1 MKISTPLFSKLPI
14 PCALINEDNVIT
26 MASEAAIEIGYFVG
40 KKIESDWLDNFNDSK
55 ETEGRT
61 EVFRSENWW
70 LVQFKRVER
79 GAVLIAT
86 NISKEKALIEAL
98 ESRNQKQT
106 NLGRQIFHH
115 DAMTFLNGIDFWVE
129 EASDLSPDNKA
140 IKRISSISLELRN
153 LMEGSSYLYGAG
165 KTPRRAL
172 VLKELVEHVL
182 KILEPQIKKRE
193 AIVTVEGN
201 GTVVWGDTN
210 RLGRVLMNLISNA
223 LNYQPLE
230 KSHIPVVKIS
240 IKPESDQE
248 FVTLEVKDNGIG
260 VSAEY
265 QEQIFSPLSRL
276 HGSQDYPG
284 SGLGLA
290 IVERIILEHNGSV
303 GVFSEQGDG
312 SKFWIKIPGHQKCST
327 NRG

>member
-1 MKISTPLFSKLPI
+1 
-14 PCALINEDNVIT
+14 
-26 MASEAAIEIGYFVG
+26 MASEAAIEIGYCIG
-40 KKIESDWLDNFNDSK
+40 KKIESDWLDNFNNLK
-55 ETEGRT
+55 ETKGRL
-61 EVFRSENWW
+61 EVFCSQNWW
-70 LVQFKRVER
+70 LVQLERVEK
-79 GAVLIAT
+79 GVVLIAT
-86 NISKEKALIEAL
+86 NISKEKSLIEVL

-106 NLGRQIFHH
+106 DLGRQIFHH
-115 DAMTFLNGIDFWVE
+115 DAITFLNGIDFWVE
-129 EASDLSPDNKA
+129 EASDSSPDNNA
-140 IKRISSISLELRN
+140 IKRIGSISLELRN

-165 KTPRRAL
+165 KTPLRAL

-182 KILEPQIKKRE
+182 EILEPRIKEKE

-201 GTVVWGDTN
+201 GTIVWGDTN

-223 LNYQPLE
+223 LNYQPLR

-240 IKPESDQE
+240 IKPESEQGL
-248 FVTLEVKDNGIG
+248 VTLEVEDNGIG

-265 QEQIFSPLSRL
+265 QERIFSPLSRL

-303 GVFSEQGDG
+303 GVSSEGDG
-312 SKFWIKIPGHQKCST
+312 STFWIKIPGHQARSAS
-327 NRG
+327 RG